1 MKILLTAPFDK
12 VMLERLELVA
22 NVVIG
27 PQEETRLL
35 EPAEVTN
42 LLQQENPDIFVTEI
56 NPVNAAALDAAPNL
70 RLLGVCRTGLDNIDL
85 EYASRRKISVI
96 NAPGRNATSVAEF
109 TIGLMISLGRYL
121 VESAVEVKQRR
132 WQDATTTWNR
142 YMGSELAGKTA
153 GIIGLGAIGKAVAK
167 RLQCFQMKILAYDPY
182 IPDTDFVAFGGEKT
196 RLEDLLRESDY
207 VLLHAPVTPETRGML
222 DLPKISLMKHS
233 AFLVNMARAALIDEN
248 ALIATLKD
256 RKIAGAALDVHKD
269 EPLPLDSPWLDLD
282 NVILTPHIA
291 GCTTEI
297 ISNHSKMIGED
308 ILRFCRGEKPERLV
322 NPSAWSGLNNEHCIP
337 CL

>member
-1 MKILLTAPFDK
+1 MKILLTAPFEK
-12 VMLERLELVA
+12 GMLERLEKVA
-22 NVVIG
+22 NVVPG
-27 PQEETRLL
+27 PQEEIRLL

-42 LLQQENPDIFVTEI
+42 ILRHENPDVFITEI

-70 RLLGVCRTGLDNIDL
+70 RLLGVCRTGLDNIDMEHANL
-85 EYASRRKISVI
+85 RKIPVI

-121 VESAVEVKQRR
+121 VDSAVEVKQRH
-132 WQDATTTWNR
+132 WQDATATWNR
-142 YMGSELAGKTA
+142 YTGSELAGKTV

-167 RLQCFQMKILAYDPY
+167 RLQCFQMKLLAYDPY
-182 IPDTDFVAFGGEKT
+182 IPDTDFVTFGVEKT
-196 RLEDLLRESDY
+196 GLEHLLRESDY

-222 DLPKISLMKHS
+222 DLPKISLMKRS

-248 ALIATLKD
+248 ALISTLKD
-256 RKIAGAALDVHKD
+256 RKIAGAALDVHQK
-269 EPLPLDSPWLDLD
+269 EPLPLDSPWLELD

-308 ILRFCRGEKPERLV
+308 ILRFCRGEKPEHLV
-322 NPSAWSGLNNEHCIP
+322 NPSAWSGEK
-337 CL
+337 